1 MIKAVRVDYRLLH
14 GQVAVGWTNYLGADC
29 ILLVTDT
36 LLDDPI
42 RVQSV
47 KLAKPPGVKVVVKN
61 VEDSIK
67 AINSGITDKYKLFIV
82 CETIEEAVKLGEHI
96 EMSELNIGGTTPG
109 DGKKQLATVVYVTP
123 KEEELIKNLQ
133 EKGVNV
139 VMQMLPDVKKQ
150 QVKL

>member
-1 MIKAVRVDYRLLH
+1 M
-14 GQVAVGWTNYLGADC
+14 
-29 ILLVTDT
+29 
-36 LLDDPI
+36 
-42 RVQSV
+42 
-47 KLAKPPGVKVVVKN
+47 
-61 VEDSIK
+61 
-67 AINSGITDKYKLFIV
+67 FIV

-139 VMQMLPDVKKQ
+139 IMQMLPDVKKQ